1 MLLNGSRVERQRILS
16 KNGRPS
22 KQQLD
27 PLAKWLSLDW
37 NRPERSYNPDVRD
50 LLAGLLDYPE
60 NCVVT
65 EDAGGAG
72 YPDIKLLTPEKIA
85 WVVGDLKKDDAELN
99 TESGRHRLWNQK
111 RKYIEG
117 LTRYVLFLTA
127 RYLWIVL
134 PTGDA
139 LAGFEAPC
147 NLSEITFEA
156 LKEKLKFISYEQATH
171 RHQWATFIDGQ
182 LPYVYLKLDTPET
195 LDRLRQDLQM
205 SFTELSAAAERAIAS
220 LIQQYK
226 EFKQQEREIQRNL
239 VDTGDTQRR
248 ALVRLRFKFDFH
260 RHLFEDLLPRFED
273 QYGRDV
279 NASGKQVEE
288 RIRESFV
295 ADSVAVLVARV
306 LFLRLVEDLGLTKKR
321 RLSNG
326 GPQDWAAF
334 VDQLTGDAKA
344 LVQLVA
350 EDVGRLY
357 HEPFERNLF
366 DWVYET
372 NGALDEA
379 LQRLILRFNAYDFS
393 GLSEEILGDIY
404 QTFLP
409 PAKRKRLGEFYTPP
423 SIVDWLLEQ
432 TVFQHG
438 EDTLLD
444 PSCGSGS
451 FLVRYIHRCL
461 EDAKTR
467 GLDPDVVLQELQ
479 ANVWG
484 FDLNPFAA
492 FISHFQLMWALVRF
506 KPSTNPADIPH
517 IHVYNLNSLL
527 RESDL
532 VPLLGAGFLAPGSAE
547 RDRQQWKYIVGN
559 PPYIRAERVKYND
572 EMRGLWHQVWG
583 QNADTGLVFLY
594 RALTEWL
601 EPGGWLGMVVSGG
614 YANSEA
620 AAKVWKLLYP
630 GREAAL
636 RKIVWLEFTDKPV
649 WDVARV
655 PLILVIERVLA
666 QENDEVELYVPPKW
680 PSNEPPVKVKYS
692 DFFDVKISPRVTN
705 IDPSNTRDGLWGD
718 YLLPL
723 LHPEDVPILKKL
735 YPNGN
740 GGNIVELKEAV
751 AQQLS
756 RNNRSFWWTYGIQR
770 GGAEVT
776 PEPTGTNPIQVIA
789 GRSLAVGWHGE
800 PAGWVDLE
808 AVKDRPYG
816 KLSLWANQIHESFI
830 AVTNIGTSLT
840 ATLIESIDCAAIDT
854 LIVALPDTNKA
865 DPKAVTAYL
874 NSRLVRFYWALRLR
888 SGVIQGYYAHIYPRT
903 LEALPWIRTLD
914 STIEQQLVDGYNGL
928 AQLAAI
934 AQNNPD
940 EWLLSEVEAR
950 IATSRYKLSDRI
962 LGLNF
967 SNWSPDVVL
976 IEELTLDGNCIRA
989 GVFSLE
995 LVDADVAELV
1005 YKLLTL
1011 NADEE
1016 TTISKTI
1023 IQKLLV
1029 PQDYAALM
1037 QEYRQ
1042 RCASFQQVEADFFAV
1057 LSQIDET
1064 VYAMFGLTDDEK
1076 THIENRLASF
1086 PLNKL
1091 QPRYPWQ
1098 TVKPRPIK
1106 AYTSDRFA

>member
-1 MLLNGSRVERQRILS
+1 MSRSSRPQRQQA
-16 KNGRPS
+16 N
-22 KQQLD
+22 
-27 PLAKWLSLDW
+27 PLAKWLALDW

-50 LLAGLLDYPE
+50 FLARLLDYPKDR
-60 NCVVT
+60 VVT
-65 EDAGGAG
+65 EDTGGGG

-99 TESGRHRLWNQK
+99 TDSGRRKLWNQK
-111 RKYIEG
+111 RKYVEG

-127 RYLWIVL
+127 RYLWLVL
-134 PTGDA
+134 PTGEA
-139 LAGFEAPC
+139 VQGFEVPC
-147 NLSEITFEA
+147 NLSEITFAE
-156 LKEKLKFISYEQATH
+156 LQEKLKFLSYEQATH
-171 RHQWATFIDGQ
+171 RNQWTTFIDGQ
-182 LPYVYLKLDTPET
+182 LPYVYLKLDVPET
-195 LDRLRQDLQM
+195 LDRLRQDLQT
-205 SFTELSAAAERAIAS
+205 SFAELGTAAEQALRT
-220 LIQQYK
+220 LIQQYE
-226 EFKQQEREIQRNL
+226 EFKRQEQKIKRNL

-260 RHLFEDLLPRFED
+260 RHLFEDILPRFED

-279 NASGKQVEE
+279 NGKGKQIEE
-288 RIRESFV
+288 RIRESFI

-306 LFLRLVEDLGLTKKR
+306 LFLRLVEDLKLTKKR

-366 DWVYET
+366 DWIYET

-409 PAKRKRLGEFYTPP
+409 TAKRKRLGEFYTPA

-432 TVFQHG
+432 TVFSHG
-438 EDTLLD
+438 EGKLLD

-451 FLVRYIHRCL
+451 FLVRYVHRCL

-467 GLDPDVVLQELQ
+467 GLDADTVLQELQ
-479 ANVWG
+479 ATVWG

-506 KPSTNPADIPH
+506 KPSTNPSDIPQIH
-517 IHVYNLNSLL
+517 IYNLNSLL

-532 VPLLGAGFLAPGSAE
+532 VPLLGEGFLAPGSAE
-547 RDRQQWKYIVGN
+547 RDSEQWKYIVGN
-559 PPYIRAERVKYND
+559 PPYIRAERVKYGA
-572 EMRGLWHQVWG
+572 EMKGLWQRVWG

-594 RALTEWL
+594 RALTESL
-601 EPGGWLGMVVSGG
+601 QSGGFLGMVVSGG

-630 GREAAL
+630 RREAAL
-636 RKIVWLEFTDKPV
+636 RKILWLEFTDKPV

-655 PLILVIERVLA
+655 PLILVIERTPA
-666 QENDEVELYVPPKW
+666 QENDEIELYVPSKW
-680 PSNEPPVKVKYS
+680 TSDEPPIKVQYK
-692 DFFDVKISPRVTN
+692 DFFDAKVSPRVTE
-705 IDPSNTRDGLWGD
+705 IDPSNTLEGLWGD

-740 GGNIVELKEAV
+740 GGNVVELKEAV
-751 AQQLS
+751 ARQLS
-756 RNNRSFWWTYGIQR
+756 RNNRPFWWTYGIQR
-770 GGAEVT
+770 GGAEVAS
-776 PEPTGTNPIQVIA
+776 EPTGTRPIQVIA
-789 GRSLAVGWHGE
+789 GRSLAMGWHGE

-808 AVKDRPYG
+808 AVKDRSYG
-816 KLSLWANQIHESFI
+816 KLSLWADQVHDVFI
-830 AVTNIGTSLT
+830 VVAKFTQSLT
-840 ATLIESIDCAAIDT
+840 AAIVTSGTGENSLASLDT
-854 LIVALPDTNKA
+854 VIVALPKNGGSQPEA
-865 DPKAVTAYL
+865 IAAYL
-874 NSRLVRFYWALRLR
+874 NSKLARFYWAIRLR
-888 SGVIQGYYAHIYPRT
+888 SGVIQGYYGTNYPRI
-903 LEALPWIRTLD
+903 LESIPWVRNLD
-914 STIEQQLVDGYNGL
+914 STIEQRLVEGYNEL
-928 AQLAAI
+928 TRLAAT
-934 AQNNPD
+934 AKNNPD
-940 EWLLSEVEAR
+940 EWLLSEVETR
-950 IATSRYKLSDRI
+950 IETSRYKLSDRA

-967 SNWSPDVVL
+967 SNWSPENVQVQ
-976 IEELTLDGNCIRA
+976 ELSLDGNCIRA
-989 GVFSLE
+989 GLFSLE
-995 LVDADVAELV
+995 LVDGDVAELV

-1011 NADEE
+1011 NGDEE
-1016 TTISKTI
+1016 ATLSRAT
-1023 IQKLLV
+1023 IQKLV
-1029 PQDYAALM
+1029 IPQNYAALM
-1037 QEYRQ
+1037 QTYRQ
-1042 RCASFQQVEADFFAV
+1042 RFASFQQVESDFFSA
-1057 LSQIDET
+1057 LAHIDET
-1064 VYAMFGLTDDEK
+1064 VYEMFELTDEEK
-1076 THIENRLASF
+1076 THIETRLASF

>member
-1 MLLNGSRVERQRILS
+1 
-16 KNGRPS
+16 
-22 KQQLD
+22 
-27 PLAKWLSLDW
+27 
-37 NRPERSYNPDVRD
+37 
-50 LLAGLLDYPE
+50 
-60 NCVVT
+60 VT
-65 EDAGGAG
+65 EDRGGGG

-85 WVVGDLKKDDAELN
+85 WVVGDLKKDDAEIN
-99 TESGRHRLWNQK
+99 TEGGRRKLWNQK

-134 PTGDA
+134 PTGA
-139 LAGFEAPC
+139 AVAGFEEPC
-147 NLSEITFEA
+147 NLSEITFEE

-171 RHQWATFIDGQ
+171 GNQWATFIDGQ

-205 SFTELSAAAERAIAS
+205 SFTELGAAAEQAIAS
-220 LIQQYK
+220 LIQQYE
-226 EFKQQEREIQRNL
+226 EFKQQEQEIQRNL

-279 NASGKQVEE
+279 NAKGKQIEE

-357 HEPFERNLF
+357 QEPFERNLF
-366 DWVYET
+366 DWIYET

-438 EDTLLD
+438 EGTLLD

-467 GLDPDVVLQELQ
+467 GLDADAVSQELQ
-479 ANVWG
+479 ATVWG

-506 KPSTNPADIPH
+506 KPSTKPADIPKIH
-517 IHVYNLNSLL
+517 IYNLNSLL

-532 VPLLGAGFLAPGSAE
+532 VPLLGEGFLAPGSAE
-547 RDRQQWKYIVGN
+547 RDSQQWKYIVGN

-594 RALTEWL
+594 RALTESL
-601 EPGGWLGMVVSGG
+601 ESGGWLGMVVSGG

-655 PLILVIERVLA
+655 PLILVIERVAA
-666 QENDEVELYVPPKW
+666 QENDEIELYVPSKW
-680 PSNEPPVKVKYS
+680 TSDEPPVKVNYK
-692 DFFDVKISPRVTN
+692 DFFDAKVSPRVTD
-705 IDPSNTRDGLWGD
+705 IDPSNPREGLWGD

-751 AQQLS
+751 ARQLS
-756 RNNRSFWWTYGIQR
+756 RNNRPFWWTYGIQR
-770 GGAEVT
+770 SGAEVT
-776 PEPTGTNPIQVIA
+776 PEPTGNNPIQVFA
-789 GRSLAVGWHGE
+789 GRSLAMGWHGE

-808 AVKDRPYG
+808 AVKARSYG
-816 KLSLWANQIHESFI
+816 KLSLWADQTHESFI

-840 ATLIESIDCAAIDT
+840 ATLIDTTDCAAIDT
-854 LIVALPDTNKA
+854 LIVALPDNNNA

-874 NSRLVRFYWALRLR
+874 NSKLARFYWALRLR
-888 SGVIQGYYAHIYPRT
+888 SGVIQGYYAHVYPRT
-903 LEALPWIRTLD
+903 LEALPWVRTLD
-914 STIEQQLVDGYNGL
+914 STIAQQLVEGYDEL
-928 AQLAAI
+928 ARLAAI
-934 AQNNPD
+934 AKNNPD
-940 EWLLSEVEAR
+940 EWLLSEVETR
-950 IATSRYKLSDRI
+950 IETSRYKLSDRN

-967 SNWSPDVVL
+967 ANWSTEDIYV
-976 IEELTLDGNCIRA
+976 EELTLNGNCIQA
-989 GVFSLE
+989 GLFSLE
-995 LVDADVAELV
+995 LVDIDVAELV

-1016 TTISKTI
+1016 TMISRAI
-1023 IQKLLV
+1023 IQKLLI

-1037 QEYRQ
+1037 QDYRQ
-1042 RCASFQQVEADFFAV
+1042 RSASFQQVEADFFAV
-1057 LSQIDET
+1057 LNRIDET
-1064 VYAMFGLTDDEK
+1064 VYTMFGLTDDEK
-1076 THIENRLASF
+1076 THIENRLSSF

>member
-1 MLLNGSRVERQRILS
+1 MSRSSRPQRQQA
-16 KNGRPS
+16 N
-22 KQQLD
+22 
-27 PLAKWLSLDW
+27 PLEKWLALDW

-50 LLAGLLDYPE
+50 FLAGLLDYPKDR
-60 NCVVT
+60 VVT
-65 EDAGGAG
+65 EDAGGGG

-99 TESGRHRLWNQK
+99 TESGRRKLWNQK
-111 RKYIEG
+111 RKYVEG

-127 RYLWIVL
+127 RYLWLVL
-134 PTGDA
+134 PTGKPVE
-139 LAGFEAPC
+139 GFEEPC
-147 NLSEITFEA
+147 NLSEITFEE
-156 LKEKLKFISYEQATH
+156 LREKLNFLSYEQATH
-171 RHQWATFIDGQ
+171 RNQWATFIDGQ
-182 LPYVYLKLDTPET
+182 LPYVYLKLDSAET
-195 LDRLRQDLQM
+195 LDRLRQDLQT
-205 SFTELSAAAERAIAS
+205 SFAELGAAAEGAIAT
-220 LIQQYK
+220 LIQQYE
-226 EFKQQEREIQRNL
+226 EFKRQEQEIQRNL

-248 ALVRLRFKFDFH
+248 ALVKLRFKFDFH
-260 RHLFEDLLPRFED
+260 RHLFDDILPRFED

-279 NASGKQVEE
+279 NAKGKQVEE
-288 RIRESFV
+288 RIRESFA

-306 LFLRLVEDLGLTKKR
+306 LFLRLVEDLELTKKR

-326 GPQDWAAF
+326 GPRDWAAF

-350 EDVGRLY
+350 KDVGRLY

-393 GLSEEILGDIY
+393 GLSEEILGDVY

-409 PAKRKRLGEFYTPP
+409 TAKRKRLGEFYTPA

-432 TVFQHG
+432 TVFSHG
-438 EDTLLD
+438 EGKLLD

-451 FLVRYIHRCL
+451 FLVRYVHRCL

-467 GLDPDVVLQELQ
+467 ELDSDTVLQELQ
-479 ANVWG
+479 TTVWG

-506 KPSTNPADIPH
+506 KPSTNPADIPKIH
-517 IHVYNLNSLL
+517 IYNLNSLL

-532 VPLLGAGFLAPGSAE
+532 VPLLGAGFLAPGASE
-547 RDRQQWKYIVGN
+547 RDSEQWKYIVGN

-572 EMRGLWHQVWG
+572 EMRGLWQQVWG

-594 RALTEWL
+594 RALTESL
-601 EPGGWLGMVVSGG
+601 QLGGFLGMVVSGG

-630 GREAAL
+630 RRDAAL

-655 PLILVIERVLA
+655 PLILVIERTSA
-666 QENDEVELYVPPKW
+666 QEEDEIELYVPSKW
-680 PSNEPPVKVKYS
+680 TSDEPPVKVNYK
-692 DFFDVKISPRVTN
+692 DFFDAKVSPRVTD
-705 IDPSNTRDGLWGD
+705 IDPSNTLEGLWGD

-740 GGNIVELKEAV
+740 GGNVVELKEAV
-751 AQQLS
+751 ARQLS
-756 RNNRSFWWTYGIQR
+756 RNNRPFWWTYGIQR

-776 PEPTGTNPIQVIA
+776 PKPTGTRPIQVIA
-789 GRSLAVGWHGE
+789 GRSLTVGWHGE
-800 PAGWVDLE
+800 PAGWVDLD
-808 AVKDRPYG
+808 AVKNRPNG
-816 KLSLWANQIHESFI
+816 KLSLWSGKESPSKFI
-830 AVTNIGTSLT
+830 AVAKIVKLPT
-840 ATLIESIDCAAIDT
+840 ASVVNNSSKEAAIATVDSI
-854 LIVALPDTNKA
+854 LVALEKQEGPLLEA
-865 DPKAVTAYL
+865 IASYL
-874 NSRLVRFYWALRLR
+874 NSSLIRFVAAVRLR
-888 SGVIQGYYAHIYPRT
+888 STVVQGYYSQYPPRV
-903 LEALPWIRTLD
+903 LESLPWIRNLD
-914 STIEQQLVDGYNGL
+914 STIEQRLVDGYNEL
-928 AQLAAI
+928 ARLAAT
-934 AQNNPD
+934 AKNNPD
-940 EWLLSEVEAR
+940 EWLLSEVETR
-950 IATSRYKLSDRI
+950 IETSRYKLSDRS

-967 SNWSPDVVL
+967 SNWSPEDVQV
-976 IEELTLDGNCIRA
+976 EELSLDGNCIRA
-989 GVFSLE
+989 GLFSLE
-995 LVDADVAELV
+995 LVDADVAELA

-1016 TTISKTI
+1016 TTISRAI

-1029 PQDYAALM
+1029 PQDYATVM
-1037 QEYRQ
+1037 QNYRQ
-1042 RCASFQQVEADFFAV
+1042 RLASFQQVESDFLAI
-1057 LSQIDET
+1057 LAQIDET
-1064 VYAMFGLTDDEK
+1064 VYEMFELTDAEK
-1076 THIENRLASF
+1076 AHIETRLASF

>member
-1 MLLNGSRVERQRILS
+1 MSRS
-16 KNGRPS
+16 SRPS
-22 KQQLD
+22 RQQSD
-27 PLAKWLSLDW
+27 PLAKWLALDW

-50 LLAGLLDYPE
+50 FLAGLLDYPKDR
-60 NCVVT
+60 VVT
-65 EDAGGAG
+65 EDAGGGG

-99 TESGRHRLWNQK
+99 TEGGRLRLWNQK
-111 RKYIEG
+111 RKYVEG

-139 LAGFEAPC
+139 VAGFEEPC
-147 NLSEITFEA
+147 NLAEITFEE
-156 LKEKLKFISYEQATH
+156 LKEKLTFISYEQATH
-171 RHQWATFIDGQ
+171 GNQWATFIDGQ
-182 LPYVYLKLDTPET
+182 LPYAYLKLDVPET
-195 LDRLRQDLQM
+195 LNRLRQDLQT
-205 SFTELSAAAERAIAS
+205 SFTELGAAAEQAIAS
-220 LIQQYK
+220 LIQQYE
-226 EFKQQEREIQRNL
+226 EFKQQEQEIQRNL

-279 NASGKQVEE
+279 NAKGRQVEE

-366 DWVYET
+366 DWIYET

-432 TVFQHG
+432 TVFQQG
-438 EDTLLD
+438 EGTLLD

-467 GLDPDVVLQELQ
+467 GLDSDAVLQELQ
-479 ANVWG
+479 ATVWG
-484 FDLNPFAA
+484 FDINPFAA

-506 KPSTNPADIPH
+506 KPSTKPADIPKIH
-517 IHVYNLNSLL
+517 IYNLNSLL

-532 VPLLGAGFLAPGSAE
+532 VPLLGEGFLAPGSAE
-547 RDRQQWKYIVGN
+547 RDSQQWKYIVGN

-594 RALTEWL
+594 RALTESL
-601 EPGGWLGMVVSGG
+601 ESGGWLGMVVSGG

-649 WDVARV
+649 WDVARI
-655 PLILVIERVLA
+655 PLILVIERVPA
-666 QENDEVELYVPPKW
+666 QENDEIELYVPSKW
-680 PSNEPPVKVKYS
+680 TSDEPLVKVNYK
-692 DFFDVKISPRVTN
+692 DFFDAKVSPRVTD
-705 IDPSNTRDGLWGD
+705 IDPSNPREGLWGD

-740 GGNIVELKEAV
+740 GGNIAELKEAV
-751 AQQLS
+751 ARQLS
-756 RNNRSFWWTYGIQR
+756 RNNRPFWWTYGIQR

-776 PEPTGTNPIQVIA
+776 PEPIGTNPIQVIA
-789 GRSLAVGWHGE
+789 GRSLAMGWHGE

-808 AVKDRPYG
+808 AVKARSYG
-816 KLSLWANQIHESFI
+816 KLSLWADQTHESFI

-840 ATLIESIDCAAIDT
+840 ATLIDSTDCAAIDT

-874 NSRLVRFYWALRLR
+874 NSKLARFYWALRLR
-888 SGVIQGYYAHIYPRT
+888 SGVIQGYYAHVYPRT
-903 LEALPWIRTLD
+903 LEALPWVRTLD
-914 STIEQQLVDGYNGL
+914 STIAQQLVEGYDEL
-928 AQLAAI
+928 ARLAAI
-934 AQNNPD
+934 AKNNPD
-940 EWLLSEVEAR
+940 EWLLSEVETR
-950 IATSRYKLSDRI
+950 IETSRYKLSDRN

-967 SNWSPDVVL
+967 ANWSTEDVYV
-976 IEELTLDGNCIRA
+976 EELTLDGNCLRA
-989 GVFSLE
+989 GLFSLE
-995 LVDADVAELV
+995 LVDTNVAELV

-1016 TTISKTI
+1016 TTISRAI

-1037 QEYRQ
+1037 QDYRQ
-1042 RCASFQQVEADFFAV
+1042 RSAGFQQVESDFFAV
-1057 LSQIDET
+1057 LNQIDET
-1064 VYAMFGLTDDEK
+1064 VYAMFRLTDDEK
-1076 THIENRLASF
+1076 AHIENRLASF

>member
-1 MLLNGSRVERQRILS
+1 
-16 KNGRPS
+16 
-22 KQQLD
+22 
-27 PLAKWLSLDW
+27 LAKWLALDW

-50 LLAGLLDYPE
+50 FLAGLLDYPKDR
-60 NCVVT
+60 VVT
-65 EDAGGAG
+65 EDAGGGG
-72 YPDIKLLTPEKIA
+72 YPDIKLLAPEKIA

-99 TESGRHRLWNQK
+99 TESGRRKLWNQK

-127 RYLWIVL
+127 HYLWIVL
-134 PTGDA
+134 PTGVGV
-139 LAGFEAPC
+139 AGFEDPC
-147 NLSEITFEA
+147 NLSEITFEE
-156 LKEKLKFISYEQATH
+156 LKEKLRFISYEQATH
-171 RHQWATFIDGQ
+171 GNQWATFIDGK
-182 LPYVYLKLDTPET
+182 LPYVYLKLDTPDT
-195 LDRLRQDLQM
+195 LDRLRQDLQT
-205 SFTELSAAAERAIAS
+205 SFTELGTAAEQAIAS
-220 LIQQYK
+220 LIQQYE
-226 EFKQQEREIQRNL
+226 EFRQQEQYIQRNL

-248 ALVRLRFKFDFH
+248 ALVRLRFRFDFH

-279 NASGKQVEE
+279 NAKGKQVEE

-334 VDQLTGDAKA
+334 VDHLTNDAKA
-344 LVQLVA
+344 FVELVA
-350 EDVGRLY
+350 KDMGRLY
-357 HEPFERNLF
+357 CEPFERNLF
-366 DWVYET
+366 DWIYEA

-438 EDTLLD
+438 EGKLLD

-467 GLDPDVVLQELQ
+467 GLDPDTVLQELQ
-479 ANVWG
+479 ATVWG

-506 KPSTNPADIPH
+506 KPSTNPVDIPNIH
-517 IHVYNLNSLL
+517 IYNLNSLL

-532 VPLLGAGFLAPGSAE
+532 VPLLGEGFLSPGSVE
-547 RDRQQWKYIVGN
+547 RDSQQWKYIVGN

-572 EMRGLWHQVWG
+572 EMRGLWQQVWG

-594 RALTEWL
+594 RALTESL
-601 EPGGWLGMVVSGG
+601 ESGGWLGMVVSGG
-614 YANSEA
+614 YANSKA

-655 PLILVIERVLA
+655 PLILVIERVPA
-666 QENDEVELYVPPKW
+666 QESDEIELYVPSQW
-680 PSNEPPVKVKYS
+680 TSDEPPVKVSYK
-692 DFFDVKISPRVTN
+692 DFFDAKVNPRVTD
-705 IDPSNTRDGLWGD
+705 IDPSNPREGLWGD

-723 LHPEDVPILKKL
+723 VHPEDVPILKKL

-751 AQQLS
+751 ARQLS
-756 RNNRSFWWTYGIQR
+756 RNNHPFWWTYGIQR
-770 GGAEVT
+770 GGVEVT
-776 PEPTGTNPIQVIA
+776 PEPTGTNPIEVIA
-789 GRSLAVGWHGE
+789 GRSLAMGWHGE

-808 AVKDRPYG
+808 AVKDRSYG
-816 KLSLWANQIHESFI
+816 KLSLWADQVHHVFI
-830 AVTNIGTSLT
+830 AVAKFTQSLT
-840 ATLIESIDCAAIDT
+840 AAVVTSSTPENSLASLDT
-854 LIVALPDTNKA
+854 VIVALPKKGGS
-865 DPKAVTAYL
+865 PPEAVAAYL
-874 NSRLVRFYWALRLR
+874 NSKLARFYWAIRLR
-888 SGVIQGYYAHIYPRT
+888 SGVIQGFYATNYPRV
-903 LEALPWIRTLD
+903 LEALPWVRTLD
-914 STIEQQLVDGYNGL
+914 STIEQELVTGYNEL
-928 AQLAAI
+928 ARFAAI
-934 AQNNPD
+934 AKNNPD
-940 EWLLSEVEAR
+940 EWLLSEVESR
-950 IATSRYKLSDRI
+950 IKTSRYKLSDRN

-967 SNWSPDVVL
+967 ADWSTEDVDV
-976 IEELTLDGNCIRA
+976 EELILDGNCIRA
-989 GVFSLE
+989 GLFSLE
-995 LVDADVAELV
+995 LVDTDVAALV

-1016 TTISKTI
+1016 TTISRAI

-1037 QEYRQ
+1037 QDYRQ
-1042 RCASFQQVEADFFAV
+1042 RSASFQQIESDFFAI
-1057 LSQIDET
+1057 LHQIDDT